1 MKFRTSTKAPPT
13 REEAAATCRGA
24 VQVAVETALNQ
35 KAHPIDLADMLEAI
49 ATRLRTAH
57 AMTGHHAPARR

>member
-24 VQVAVETALNQ
+24 VQVAVEAAMNA
-35 KAHPIDLADMLEAI
+35 KVHPIDVADLIEAV
-49 ATRLRTAH
+49 ATRLRMAH
-57 AMTGHHAPARR
+57 AMR